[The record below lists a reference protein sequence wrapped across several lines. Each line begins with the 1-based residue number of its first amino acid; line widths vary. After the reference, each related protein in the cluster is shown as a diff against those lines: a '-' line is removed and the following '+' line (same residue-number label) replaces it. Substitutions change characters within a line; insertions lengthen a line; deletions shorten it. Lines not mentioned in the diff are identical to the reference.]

1 MNKQFLILV
10 LGLNLHA
17 VTAYSN
23 GEVTPACTSMTPNH
37 RNNPA
42 SILEPPYRVTT
53 DVSNYTEGQVI
64 QAWDETGPVG
74 TFTVTGSDVQLLNC
88 GTTGSAVSHTSSV
101 SKSTIVFLWKA
112 PNNNNADIRFR

>member
-64 QAWDETGPVG
+64 TG
-74 TFTVTGSDVQLLNC
+74 L
-88 GTTGSAVSHTSSV
+88 
-101 SKSTIVFLWKA
+101 
-112 PNNNNADIRFR
+112 

>member
-1 MNKQFLILV
+1 FLIIQITTFIYFFIIRHFHLFKQFLILV

-42 SILEPPYRVTT
+42 SILEPPYR
-53 DVSNYTEGQVI
+53 
-64 QAWDETGPVG
+64 TGPVG
-74 TFTVTGSDVQLLNC
+74 TFTVTGSDAQLLNC
-88 GTTGSAVSHTSSV
+88 GTTVRCLFKNEHSV
-101 SKSTIVFLWKA
+101 IICL
-112 PNNNNADIRFR
+112 P